1 MALLDIRLYG
11 DPMLREKARPIEEIT
26 DEHRRLAED
35 MAETMYEAS
44 GIGLAAT
51 QVGRRVRLIVV
62 DVNWA
67 RAENPETEPK
77 RPVAMINPEVIEES
91 VEDDDYE
98 EGCLSLPGIEG
109 EVWRSVQIKIRY
121 TTLDGET
128 VEEECEDLHAR
139 CILHEIDHL
148 DGMLFID
155 RMSPAGRKQLERALG
170 RLAESASG
178 EAQAEGEA

>member
-11 DPMLREKARPIEEIT
+11 DPMLREKAQPIEEIT

-51 QVGRRVRLIVV
+51 QVGRLVRLIVV

-77 RPVAMINPEVIEES
+77 RPKAMINPEILKES
-91 VEDDDYE
+91 AEDDEYQ

-109 EVWRSVQIKIRY
+109 EVWRSVQIKVRY

-128 VEEECEDLHAR
+128 VEQECEDLHAR

-148 DGMLFID
+148 DGTLFID
-155 RMSPAGRKQLERALG
+155 RMSPAGRKELDRPL
-170 RLAESASG
+170 RLLAQSASG
-178 EAQAEGEA
+178 DAQAEDEA

>member
-11 DPMLREKARPIEEIT
+11 DPVLREKAQPIKEIT
-26 DEHRRLAED
+26 DEHRLLAED
-35 MAETMYEAS
+35 MAETMYAAS

-51 QVGRRVRLIVV
+51 QVGLLIRIIIV

-67 RAENPETEPK
+67 RAEERESEPK
-77 RPVAMINPEVIEES
+77 RPVAMINPEVLEES
-91 VEDDDYE
+91 VEDDDYQ

-109 EVWRSVQIKIRY
+109 EVWRSVLIKVRY

-128 VEEECEDLHAR
+128 VIEECEDLHAR

-148 DGMLFID
+148 DGTLFID
-155 RMSPAGRKQLERALG
+155 RMSPAGRRQLDRPLR